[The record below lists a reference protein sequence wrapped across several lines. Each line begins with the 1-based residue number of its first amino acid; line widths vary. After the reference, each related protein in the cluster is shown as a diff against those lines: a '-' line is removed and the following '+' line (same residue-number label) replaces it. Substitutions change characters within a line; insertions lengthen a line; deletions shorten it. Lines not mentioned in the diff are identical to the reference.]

1 MSVSWRERE
10 RECVCVCEGERERES
25 ERAHPRQVWRRV
37 PGSESTGRHLFRAK
51 ACRFKTARERH
62 PDVAVSGDLAR
73 FDLCCQPST
82 RRPQAYSLNCQR
94 STYSKGHGGQKR
106 ASQVG
111 QTVTAPRKPLET
123 STRQIEDIGRERHT
137 SVSPSAWKESQ
148 RKGSMPFQLV

>member
-1 MSVSWRERE
+1 MCVRERE
-10 RECVCVCEGERERES
+10 RE
-25 ERAHPRQVWRRV
+25 RV
-37 PGSESTGRHLFRAK
+37 RGRTPGKYGAAFLAAK
-51 ACRFKTARERH
+51 ARVVTSSEPRLAGSRRQGRD
-62 PDVAVSGDLAR
+62 DVAVSGDLAR

-137 SVSPSAWKESQ
+137 SASPSAWKESQ
-148 RKGSMPFQLV
+148 RKGSMPFQPV